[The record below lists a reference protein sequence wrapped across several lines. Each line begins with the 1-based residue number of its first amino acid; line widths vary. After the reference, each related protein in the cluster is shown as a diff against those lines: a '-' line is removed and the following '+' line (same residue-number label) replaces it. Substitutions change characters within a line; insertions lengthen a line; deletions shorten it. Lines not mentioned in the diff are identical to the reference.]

1 MRMVRNEGWF
11 SIYFSLSH
19 CALRAG
25 MSPYA
30 SLAVLLLAAALSSCG
45 GGSSS
50 SSGAAPA
57 SNEAIAVADLQT
69 VRLPDGGALA
79 AMADALVVGDH
90 LVVRSRSD
98 SFIIVNGYQVHP
110 RTRLSVL
117 DAQGKLTA
125 STDYGFTLAAGY
137 TGEWLMLP
145 SPDGFL
151 MVQAGAGARMLHFDP
166 QAKLSGGATDLY
178 PAVATT
184 STTELAAAE
193 NGAAVDG
200 NGFWLATTFSLLPV
214 TDKTQYQL
222 KLCKFDFNGNQ
233 STPPFVISTS
243 ALHPRVAAASG
254 VVLAGW
260 MENGGATLAMWPKAT
275 GAPSIRSLST
285 GGAQPYPVALDVAG
299 KMGVLWN
306 GKGSLTTPGGVMGV
320 TIDADGAAVLPAGRT
335 DLTQETLSATW
346 QGNVRTTDI
355 DAHAFSG
362 GLALA
367 SSVIGA
373 FNPGDTPA
381 DVLVLADYGVGTGT
395 LSAQAAT
402 VLRFKPADALG
413 LTPVFRQMQFSD
425 HALLLMGD
433 DSQLRTLRVTR
444 KR

>member
-1 MRMVRNEGWF
+1 MN
-11 SIYFSLSH
+11 S
-19 CALRAG
+19 
-25 MSPYA
+25 YA

-45 GGSSS
+45 GGSA
-50 SSGAAPA
+50 SSGEATAAGTVISAAPA
-57 SNEAIAVADLQT
+57 SNDVIAVTDYQT

-90 LVVRSRSD
+90 IVVRSRSD
-98 SFIIVNGYQVHP
+98 SFIIVNGYQVYP

-145 SPDGFL
+145 SPKGFL

-166 QAKLSGGATDLY
+166 QAKLSGGATELY

-184 STTELAAAE
+184 STTEPAAAE

-222 KLCKFDFNGNQ
+222 KLCKFDFNGKRL
-233 STPPFVISTS
+233 TPPFVIATS
-243 ALHPRVAAASG
+243 ALHPRVAAANG

-260 MENGGATLAMWPKAT
+260 MENGGATLAMWPKEA

-285 GGAQPYPVALDVAG
+285 GGAQPYPVALDVDG

-306 GKGSLTTPGGVMGV
+306 GKGTLTTPGGVMGV
-320 TIDADGAAVLPAGRT
+320 TINADGTAVLPVGRT
-335 DLTQETLSATW
+335 DLTQESLSTTW
-346 QGNVRTTDI
+346 LGNLRTTDI
-355 DAHAFSG
+355 DAHAFGG

-367 SSVIGA
+367 GAVIGA

-381 DVLVLADYGVGTGT
+381 DVLVLADYRVGTGA
-395 LSAQAAT
+395 LSAQTAT
-402 VLRFKPADALG
+402 VLRFKPAEALG
-413 LTPVFRQMQFSD
+413 LTPVFRQMQFSG
-425 HALLLMGD
+425 HAVLLMGD
-433 DSQLRTLRVTR
+433 DSRLRTLRVTR